1 MAPRTRGFAVVVIS
15 CLTLACCLATAAYAQ
30 RLGGKLGQNPEEDIG
45 DGTRVSG
52 TLEVTC
58 TPDVKSRGLGA
69 VPFDD
74 VITLS
79 EDRVECKALSAR
91 GYPESLSI
99 PKTVNGVITMT
110 VSFKK
115 NNGDKAT
122 YFLRIKKDE
131 TVTGSLTVVE
141 GKTRHRY
148 LVRTK
153 GAPEPKESETAAASK
168 GARNRKGKSKSKKDD
183 DAAADPAVLR
193 VDGGFVRL
201 MTTNVALTEAR
212 VKDPAKKAKV
222 TEIQNAAGTD
232 WQALKGTYMSGALSA
247 AEYIEAATRRLD
259 DANREMKA
267 LIGDD
272 IADLETAYSS
282 PTVSAFLYHNAMRA
296 ALAELENA
304 PKAVA
309 ADKAV
314 YQSMLELAILVR
326 KPAGREPDVLA
337 KFRELTDTRVKKAL
351 PAAQWAKVQKTV
363 EGLTSYRPPAAAGPD
378 PPPVKLP

>member
-1 MAPRTRGFAVVVIS
+1 MAPRSRAFFVV
-15 CLTLACCLATAAYAQ
+15 LCLALAWCLARAAHAQ

-58 TPDVKSRGLGA
+58 TPDEKSRKIGA

-115 NNGDKAT
+115 NSGDKAT
-122 YFLRIKKDE
+122 YSLRIKPDE
-131 TVTGSLTVVE
+131 TVSGSLTTIE
-141 GKTRHRY
+141 GKGKTRYRY

-153 GAPEPKESETAAASK
+153 GAPEPKESETAAAAK
-168 GARNRKGKSKSKKDD
+168 GKKGKSKSKKQA
-183 DAAADPAVLR
+183 DAPADPAVLK

-232 WQALKGTYMSGALSA
+232 WQALKGTYMSGALST
-247 AEYIEAATRRLD
+247 AEYVEAATRRLD

-267 LIGDD
+267 LLGDD
-272 IADLETAYSS
+272 IADLETAYAS
-282 PTVSAFLYHNAMRA
+282 PTVTAFLYHNAMRA

-314 YQSMLELAILVR
+314 YESMLELAMLVR

-337 KFRELTDTRVKKAL
+337 KFRELTDTRVKKVL

-363 EGLTSYRPPAAAGPD
+363 EGLTSYRPPAAAPE

>member
-15 CLTLACCLATAAYAQ
+15 CLTLACCLATAAHAQ

-58 TPDVKSRGLGA
+58 TPDEKSRGLGA
-69 VPFDD
+69 VLFDD
-74 VITLS
+74 VITLAD
-79 EDRVECKALSAR
+79 DRVECKALSAR

-141 GKTRHRY
+141 NKTRHRY

-153 GAPEPKESETAAASK
+153 GAPEPKDPETAAAAR
-168 GARNRKGKSKSKKDD
+168 GAKNKKGKSKTGKGGNGGP
-183 DAAADPAVLR
+183 ADPAVLR

-259 DANREMKA
+259 DANRQMKA

-363 EGLTSYRPPAAAGPD
+363 EGLTSYRPPAAAPE